1 MISLE
6 WQQLL
11 THAVGFLITLWLL
24 KRFAWGPLMNMMDE
38 RRNKIV
44 SEFDQI
50 EAEKQSVAKL
60 QADYEQKLKEI
71 DAERRA
77 KLVEAVNEG
86 KKIAEDIRIT
96 AQRDAKEFMNKAK
109 LELERDV
116 DKAKVQLKEDMIA
129 MTMSAAEKILQEQLD
144 DAKHREM
151 ISRYIDEVEKV

>member
-1 MISLE
+1 MISFE
-6 WQQLL
+6 WQQIL
-11 THAVGFLITLWLL
+11 THAVGFLITVWLL
-24 KRFAWGPLMNMMDE
+24 KKFAWGPLMNMMDE

-60 QADYEQKLKEI
+60 QSDYEQKLKEI

-86 KKIAEDIRIT
+86 KKIAEDIRVT

-144 DAKHREM
+144 EAKHREM
-151 ISRYIDEVEKV
+151 ISRFIDEVEKV